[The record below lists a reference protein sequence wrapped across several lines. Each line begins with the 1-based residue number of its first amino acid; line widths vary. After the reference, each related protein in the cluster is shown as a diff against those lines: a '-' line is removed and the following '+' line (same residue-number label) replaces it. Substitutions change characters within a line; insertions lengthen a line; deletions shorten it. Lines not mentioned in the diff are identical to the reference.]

1 MGCHWKCVPLVISF
15 KKNSK
20 PFQSRAKCLGHL
32 PGQAEMRVFGN
43 SHTDDSVNACQRQYI
58 LFYIHA
64 ALSEPRKMISDS
76 LHKPQIGTG
85 LHRLDRPILTE
96 LLSRMRPFSEV
107 DIGLNK
113 TQQTFEVKFWVVLKV
128 ESILTTKWDIHKEWE
143 QYILNV
149 ASKYLK
155 RIS

>member
-1 MGCHWKCVPLVISF
+1 MGSHWECVPLVISF
-15 KKNSK
+15 KKSSK

-32 PGQAEMRVFGN
+32 PGQVEMRVFGS
-43 SHTDDSVNACQRQYI
+43 SHTDGSVNASQRQYI

-85 LHRLDRPILTE
+85 LPRLDRPILTE
-96 LLSRMRPFSEV
+96 LLSRMRSFSEV
-107 DIGLNK
+107 DKVLNK
-113 TQQTFEVKFWVVLKV
+113 PQQTFEVKFQVVLEV
-128 ESILTTKWDIHKEWE
+128 ESILTTKGNIHKEWNK
-143 QYILNV
+143 YILHV

-155 RIS
+155 RI

>member
-1 MGCHWKCVPLVISF
+1 MGCHWECVPLVISF
-15 KKNSK
+15 KKSSK

-32 PGQAEMRVFGN
+32 PGQAEMRVFGS
-43 SHTDDSVNACQRQYI
+43 SHTDGSVNACQRQYI

-85 LHRLDRPILTE
+85 FPRLDRPILAE
-96 LLSRMRPFSEV
+96 LLSRIRPFSEV

-113 TQQTFEVKFWVVLKV
+113 TQQTFEVKFWIVLKV
-128 ESILTTKWDIHKEWE
+128 ESILTTKWNIHKEWNK
-143 QYILNV
+143 YILHV